1 MILIQREILWTM
13 GRLGSYELGRYKT
26 TFTGLTF
33 SCHGTTIIMPVTPC
47 YNYSSVS
54 DNYLSTMAKI

>member
-1 MILIQREILWTM
+1 MGTM
-13 GRLGSYELGRYKT
+13 GRLGSYELGRYKIT
-26 TFTGLTF
+26 ITGLTF

-54 DNYLSTMAKI
+54 DNYLSTMAKIL